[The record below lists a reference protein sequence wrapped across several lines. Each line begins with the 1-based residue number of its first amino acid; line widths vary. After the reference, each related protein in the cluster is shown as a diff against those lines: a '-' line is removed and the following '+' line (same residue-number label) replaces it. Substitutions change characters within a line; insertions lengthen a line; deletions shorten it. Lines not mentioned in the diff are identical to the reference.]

1 MSKENE
7 KKDNIFKS
15 KFFLELFGIPSICIS
30 LLAIYGMFLPD
41 EPGEEPTTWLELIA
55 GLIVIIIIWF
65 VISFVISLIVNEVKK
80 SKPKTKVVKEIQ
92 YMNKPDEKIVAK
104 PEELK
109 EEIKKELREEI
120 TKEAKK
126 ETKKNVHGKCLYTC
140 DSIIDAN
147 EYKKMANYFPQMY
160 WHYVIIGTVLN
171 LIITAI
177 VAIAF
182 RSLLGTLIFFAVYQT
197 YLMILYKVRLEHYAE
212 KTFNSM
218 LKNGSADTEI
228 HTEFY
233 DDYFIRQGETE
244 TLKINY
250 DEIDKC
256 VETDTNF
263 YLKFSKRNKI
273 IFIQKNAC
281 DLELISF
288 LREKFKV
295 YENHLGE
302 TTKFKGAKKY
312 HNPSFIKTFMII
324 LFIITICSL
333 WGALWSVSLVDKINP
348 QHGFNFTKNTWVF
361 WCWLPIPILS
371 IILGFKYKNAGF
383 KCTKNIVGG
392 FIIAFLLLAYGS
404 FSLFP
409 TFSQDYSKIDSYR
422 SIISAQLPSNG
433 ELEIQD
439 WGTYFDEDKT
449 NYTIINA
456 YYDKEDVS
464 SLVNSIQYNSNWIL
478 SKEIKSELKIL
489 IPSQLRSDDDAYF
502 SIYNKTTNQYNT
514 LPEIPGEYEIYAM
527 KYDKSDKHLEIHK
540 FNYKYK

>member
-7 KKDNIFKS
+7 KKESILKS
-15 KFFLELFGIPSICIS
+15 GFFLRLFGIPYATWFVIS
-30 LLAIYGMFLPD
+30 LLAMIPD
-41 EPGEEPTTWLELIA
+41 ETDPDPLSWGDLI
-55 GLIVIIIIWF
+55 LTNIVILLAWF
-65 VISFVISLIVNEVKK
+65 GVSFVISLIINEVKK

-92 YMNKPDEKIVAK
+92 YMNKPEEKIVAK

-109 EEIKKELREEI
+109 EEIMKELREEI

-140 DSIIDAN
+140 DSIIDAY
-147 EYKKMANYFPQMY
+147 EYKKMANYFPKMY

-177 VAIAF
+177 IAIAF
-182 RSLLGTLIFFAVYQT
+182 RSLFGTLIFFAVYQT

-244 TLKINY
+244 TLRINY

-263 YLKFSKRNKI
+263 YLKFGKRNKI

-312 HNPSFIKTFMII
+312 HNPNFIKTFMII

-392 FIIAFLLLAYGS
+392 FIIGFLLLVYGS

-409 TFSQDYSKIDSYR
+409 TFSQDYSKINSYR

-464 SLVNSIQYNSNWIL
+464 SLVNSIEYNSNWIL

-502 SIYNKTTNQYNT
+502 SIYNKTTNQYNV
-514 LPEIPGEYEIYAM
+514 LPEIAGEYEIYAM

-540 FNYKYK
+540 FNYLYK

>member
-1 MSKENE
+1 MRKGNE
-7 KKDNIFKS
+7 KKGNIFKS
-15 KFFLELFGIPSICIS
+15 MLE
-30 LLAIYGMFLPD
+30 
-41 EPGEEPTTWLELIA
+41 
-55 GLIVIIIIWF
+55 
-65 VISFVISLIVNEVKK
+65 
-80 SKPKTKVVKEIQ
+80 
-92 YMNKPDEKIVAK
+92 
-104 PEELK
+104 
-109 EEIKKELREEI
+109 
-120 TKEAKK
+120 
-126 ETKKNVHGKCLYTC
+126 
-140 DSIIDAN
+140 
-147 EYKKMANYFPQMY
+147 
-160 WHYVIIGTVLN
+160 
-171 LIITAI
+171 
-177 VAIAF
+177 
-182 RSLLGTLIFFAVYQT
+182 
-197 YLMILYKVRLEHYAE
+197 
-212 KTFNSM
+212 
-218 LKNGSADTEI
+218 NGSADTEI

-233 DDYFIRQGETE
+233 DNYFTRQGETE
-244 TLKINY
+244 TLRINY

-263 YLKFSKRNKI
+263 YLNFGKRNKI
-273 IFIQKNAC
+273 IFIQKNTC

-312 HNPSFIKTFMII
+312 HNPNFIKTFMII
-324 LFIITICSL
+324 LFVITICSL
-333 WGALWSVSLVDKINP
+333 WGALWSASLVDKINP
-348 QHGFNFTKNTWVF
+348 QHGFNFIKNTWVF

-392 FIIAFLLLAYGS
+392 FIIGFLILVYGS

-409 TFSQDYSKIDSYR
+409 TFSQDYSRIDSYR

-433 ELEIQD
+433 ELEIQE

-449 NYTIINA
+449 NYTIINV

-464 SLVNSIQYNSNWIL
+464 SLVNSIEYNSNWIL

-502 SIYNKTTNQYNT
+502 SIYNKTTNQYNF
-514 LPEIPGEYEIYAM
+514 LPEIAGEYEIYAM

-540 FNYKYK
+540 FKISYIK